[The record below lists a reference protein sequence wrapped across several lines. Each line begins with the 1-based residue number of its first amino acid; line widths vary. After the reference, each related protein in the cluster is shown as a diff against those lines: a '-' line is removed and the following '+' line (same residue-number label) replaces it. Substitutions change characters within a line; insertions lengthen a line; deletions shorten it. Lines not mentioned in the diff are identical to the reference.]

1 MLQRT
6 LFSVAFSLFFATS
19 LSSLNAEQVSF
30 HKQIRPIFQLHC
42 QGCHQ
47 PAKRGGDFVMTSV
60 SELLEAGESG
70 EDAIIPGNPES
81 SYLLEQITPENGEA
95 QMPKG
100 KPPLSDE
107 EIELVRLWIEQGAK
121 DDSPVQQ
128 SRLYDAEHPPVYHSA
143 PVVTSIDFSP
153 DGELL
158 AVAGFH
164 EVLLRSGD
172 GSQLVGRLVGMAERI
187 ESIAFSPDGSQ
198 LAVAGG
204 QPGRSGEVQVW
215 NIEDQS
221 LALSIPIT
229 SDTLYGVSWSPQG
242 DIVIVGCHDNIVRG
256 FDSVTGKQVF
266 FNGAHDDWPLE
277 TVFSVNGKYIV
288 SVGRDMSTK
297 LYEFETERFVDNVT
311 SITPGALKGGLA
323 SIARRSDR
331 DEIAVAGAD
340 GIPRVYRMHRV
351 TKRVIGDDAN
361 LLRRFTPMEGRLYA
375 IEYSPDG
382 KQIACGS
389 SFNGIGQ
396 VYTFSTDF
404 DFEMPEEIKPIV
416 ETVVTSQN
424 AEQKKT
430 LEDYVTKGT
439 APLTETDL
447 PTGIYALDYHPD
459 GSVIVAAGGDGVLWF
474 IDPQSGDVIREILPV
489 EIASDENVASREV
502 EAQRSV
508 DDSLVGEE
516 SLPEGESIVEL
527 DISPDVV
534 SLVEGEGYVQLLVT
548 GRLKSGGA
556 IDLTRMANVSST
568 SDNILISPL
577 KRVKSLTAESGE
589 LQVSF
594 GDLQATV
601 PVSVTPYDPAQQVSF
616 IKDVNPVLSRLG
628 CNQGTCHGAKDGK
641 NGFKLSLRGYDP
653 IFDVRSFADD
663 IKSRRTNVA
672 SPDDSLMLLK
682 ASGAVPHVGGRL
694 TVPGE
699 PYYEVIR
706 KWIAEGC
713 QLDLDVP
720 RVTGIEL
727 IPEQPVIPQIG
738 GRQQIRVV
746 ATYSNGEVRD
756 VTGEAFLESGNTEVA
771 AVNRAAIVTAVR
783 RGEAPVLARFEGSY
797 AAATVTVM
805 GDRSEFEWS
814 EPESWSPIDD
824 LVAEKWQ
831 RMKILPS
838 GLCTDEEFIR
848 RVYLDLTGLP
858 PTSDDVVKFVND
870 SRDLR
875 EKRNELVEQLVG
887 SEAYVEHWSN
897 KWADMLQVNGKFI
910 GGEGAKLFR
919 NWIRKHVQENTPYDE
934 FARLVLTASGSNKSN
949 PAASY
954 YKILR
959 EPDAM
964 MENTTHLFLGVRF
977 NCNKCHDHPFE
988 RWTQDQYY
996 ETAAFFAQV
1005 GLKRDPENKDGNL
1018 GGTAVEGA
1026 KPLWEVVFDQEEG
1039 EVVHDRTGDVVAP
1052 LVPFD
1057 RDLQNAE
1064 ETTRR
1069 EALASWIT
1077 SAENDYFASSYVN
1090 RVWGYLMGVGL
1101 IEPLDDIRAGNPPS
1115 NPQLMAY
1122 LTDRFVESG
1131 FDVQKL
1137 MVDICQSRTYQLS
1150 IATNEWNA
1158 DDQLNYSHAYP
1169 KRLPAEVLYDSVY
1182 AVTGSKMEIPG
1193 VPEGTRAAA
1202 IPDSGIELTD
1212 GFLANLGR
1220 PVRESSCECERSSE
1234 LQLGPVM
1241 ALMNGQTVST
1251 AISQPGNAIEE
1262 LVSSIEDDR
1271 QLVNEVFLRVL
1282 NRSASDR
1289 EIDVTLDMM
1298 STLNAEHEELVRE
1311 LEEYKDKV
1319 GPIIAEKEKERQEKI
1334 DRAEQELA
1342 EYLEKIKDYEEKQEQ
1357 ERLQRVKEAQEKL
1370 DAHVA
1375 SVDERL
1381 ALWEQSVFASGTP
1394 WSLIEFKELKTTNG
1408 AKLSSEDD
1416 GAIFASGKNNKAGAY
1431 ILKSDPIKTEIKA
1444 FKLEALT
1451 DDRLP
1456 TRGPGRAPNG
1466 NFVVSEFT
1474 VHAWPVGKPEEKVAV
1489 KLQNATAD
1497 FSQGGYSIETAI
1509 DGKKPNNGNGWATS
1523 PKTGEDRFATFEL
1536 AEPLNFEEGIVLEV
1550 TIDQNYQDKKHS
1562 LGKFRLSTTSDDP
1575 PYTPGTSK
1583 AITDILAKSIEDR
1596 SEEEQKTLVEFYNQQ
1611 DDQLRLLKEKLEREQ
1626 QPLPEDPRV
1635 TILKMSVEKQKEPLV
1650 EDPQLVRL
1658 TRAVKLS
1665 EEQLQQQRLTIV
1677 QDLTWA
1683 LINSPAFLFNR

>member
-1 MLQRT
+1 
-6 LFSVAFSLFFATS
+6 
-19 LSSLNAEQVSF
+19 
-30 HKQIRPIFQLHC
+30 
-42 QGCHQ
+42 
-47 PAKRGGDFVMTSV
+47 MTSF
-60 SELLEAGESG
+60 SNLLEAGESG
-70 EDAIIPGNPES
+70 EAAIVPGDPEA
-81 SYLLEQITPENGEA
+81 SYLLDQITPEDGEA
-95 QMPKG
+95 MMPKG
-100 KPPLSDE
+100 KPPLSE
-107 EIELVRLWIEQGAK
+107 VEVELIRLWIEQGAN

-128 SRLYDAEHPPVYHSA
+128 SRIYDAEHPPVYRRA
-143 PVVTSIDFSP
+143 PVVTSLDFSP
-153 DGELL
+153 NGELL

-172 GSQLVGRLVGMAERI
+172 GSELVGRLIGMAERI

-204 QPGRSGEVQVW
+204 QPGRSGEVQIW
-215 NIEDQS
+215 NIEDRS
-221 LALSIPIT
+221 LSLSIPIT
-229 SDTLYGVSWSPQG
+229 SDTLYGISWSPQG
-242 DIVIVGCHDNIVRG
+242 DIVVVGCHDNIVRG
-256 FDSVTGKQVF
+256 FDSVSGKQVF
-266 FNGAHDDWPLE
+266 FNGAHDDWPLG
-277 TVFSVNGKYIV
+277 TVFSKNGTHIV

-297 LYEFETERFVDNVT
+297 LYEFDTARFVDNVT

-323 SIARRSDR
+323 SVARRPDR

-340 GIPRVYRMHRV
+340 GIPRVYRMDRV

-361 LLRRFTPMEGRLYA
+361 LLRRFSEMEGRLYA

-382 KQIACGS
+382 RRIACGS
-389 SFNGIGQ
+389 SLNGIGQ

-416 ETVVTSQN
+416 ETVVTNQN
-424 AEQKKT
+424 PEQKKT
-430 LEDYVTKGT
+430 LEDYVTQDT

-447 PTGIYALDYHPD
+447 PTGIYALDYHPN
-459 GSVIVAAGGDGVLWF
+459 GTVIVAAGGDGILWF
-474 IDPQSGDVIREILPV
+474 IDPQSGDVVREVLPV
-489 EIASDENVASREV
+489 EIASDEIVEARDV
-502 EAQRSV
+502 EAQRAI

-516 SLPEGESIVEL
+516 SLPAGESVVEL
-527 DISPDVV
+527 SVSPEAV
-534 SLVEGEGYVQLLVT
+534 SLAEGDDYVQLLVT

-556 IDLTRMANVSST
+556 IDLTRMANVQ
-568 SDNILISPL
+568 SDSDKILVSPL
-577 KRVKSLTAESGE
+577 KRVKSLAAESGE
-589 LQVSF
+589 LRVTF

-601 PVSVTPYDPAQQVSF
+601 PVSVTPHDPSQKVSF

-653 IFDVRSFADD
+653 IFDVRSFTDD

-682 ASGAVPHVGGRL
+682 ASGAVPHMGGRL

-699 PYYEVIR
+699 PYYETIR
-706 KWIAEGC
+706 AWIAEGC
-713 QLDLDVP
+713 QLDMDVP

-746 ATYSNGEVRD
+746 ATYSNGETQD

-771 AVNRAAIVTAVR
+771 AVNRAAVVTAVR

-805 GDRSEFEWS
+805 GDRSEFQWS

-858 PTSDDVVKFVND
+858 PKADDVVKFVND
-870 SRDLR
+870 SRDVR
-875 EKRNELVEQLVG
+875 EKRNALVEQLVG

-919 NWIRKHVQENTPYDE
+919 DWIRSHVQQNTPYDE

-1039 EVVHDRTGDVVAP
+1039 EVVHDRTGDVVNP

-1064 ETTRR
+1064 DSTRR
-1069 EALASWIT
+1069 KTLAEWIT

-1115 NPQLMAY
+1115 NPELMAY
-1122 LTDRFVESG
+1122 LTDRFIESG

-1137 MVDICQSRTYQLS
+1137 MIDICQSRTYQLS

-1202 IPDSGIELTD
+1202 IPDSAIELGD

-1251 AISQPGNAIEE
+1251 AISQPGNAIEG

-1289 EIDVTLDMM
+1289 EIDVTLDVMG
-1298 STLNAEHEELVRE
+1298 TLNAEHEELVQE
-1311 LEEYKDKV
+1311 LKAYEDKV
-1319 GPIIAEKEKERQEKI
+1319 GPIIAEKERERQEKI
-1334 DRAEQELA
+1334 DLAEKELA
-1342 EYLEKIKDYEEKQEQ
+1342 EYLEKIRAYEEMQEQ
-1357 ERLQRVKEAQEKL
+1357 KRQERIKEAQAKL

-1381 ALWEQSVFASGTP
+1381 SLWEQSVFTSGTP
-1394 WSLIEFKELKTTNG
+1394 WSLVEFSNLKTTNG
-1408 AKLSSEDD
+1408 AKLESEED
-1416 GAIFASGKNNKAGAY
+1416 GAIFASGKNNRTGAY
-1431 ILKSDPIKTEIKA
+1431 VLKSTPIKTEIKA
-1444 FKLEALT
+1444 FKFEALT
-1451 DDRLP
+1451 DERLP
-1456 TRGPGRAPNG
+1456 QKGPGRAPNG

-1474 VHAWPVGKPEEKVAV
+1474 VHAWPVGKPDEKVAV
-1489 KLQNATAD
+1489 KLKNATAD
-1497 FSQGGYSIETAI
+1497 FSQDGYSIETAI
-1509 DGKKPNNGNGWATS
+1509 DGKKPNSGNGWATS

-1536 AEPLNFEEGIVLEV
+1536 EQPLNFEEGVILEV

-1562 LGKFRLSTTSDDP
+1562 LGKFKLSTTSDDP
-1575 PYTPGTSK
+1575 PYTPGNPK
-1583 AITDILAKSIEDR
+1583 AITDILAKSVDER
-1596 SEEEQKTLVEFYNQQ
+1596 SDEERAELVDFFNKQ
-1611 DDQLRLLKEKLEREQ
+1611 DDQLKSLTEALEREQ
-1626 QPLPEDPRV
+1626 MPLREDPRV
-1635 TILKMSVEKQKEPLV
+1635 TVLKKTLEERKQPLV

-1665 EEQLQQQRLTIV
+1665 EVQLRQQRLTIV